1 VGTGFHPELTGRENV
16 FLNGAIMGMTQ
27 QEIRRKFEEI
37 VAFAE
42 VEKFLDTPVKHY
54 SSGMYVRLAFA
65 VAAHLDPE
73 ILIVDEALAVGDA
86 EFQKKCLG
94 KLEKVS
100 SSGRTVLFVSHDIDA
115 VERLTSRCILLC
127 DGSLKLHGPTGHVVK
142 SYLHGSQLSVVD
154 LARYRTLST
163 PDTVTIRN
171 IWTES
176 VTGQKI
182 RIFREGEPF
191 LIKLTIDVPHARQ
204 SDLAIVIETARQ
216 HSIFA
221 THLTD
226 LGDPVT
232 TAGTHT
238 FTLRIDGPSLRTGEY
253 LISSA
258 AFSIDH
264 KIFFDLVRYVPMFTV
279 TGALDNSFPR
289 DVRGGDI
296 YVPLE
301 WQKS

>member
-1 VGTGFHPELTGRENV
+1 
-16 FLNGAIMGMTQ
+16 MTQ
-27 QEIRRKFEEI
+27 REIRKKFDEI

-42 VEKFLDTPVKHY
+42 VERFLDTPVKHY

-65 VAAHLDPE
+65 VAAHLEPE
-73 ILIVDEALAVGDA
+73 ILIVDEVLAVGDA

-100 SSGRTVLFVSHDIDA
+100 ASGRTVLFVSHDIDA
-115 VERLTSRCILLC
+115 VERLTSRCLLLSEGILTLN
-127 DGSLKLHGPTGHVVK
+127 GPTGSVVT

-154 LARYRTLST
+154 LARYRRLST
-163 PDTVTIRN
+163 PETVTIRD

-176 VTGQKI
+176 VTGQKTKV
-182 RIFREGEPF
+182 FRQGEPF
-191 LIKLTIDVPHARQ
+191 LIKLAIDVTHARQ

-232 TAGTHT
+232 TSGTHA
-238 FTLRIDGPSLRTGEY
+238 FTLRIDGPSLRSGDY

-264 KIFFDLVRYVPMFTV
+264 KIFFDLVTYVPMFTV
-279 TGALDNSFPR
+279 TGAVDDSFPR
-289 DVRGGDI
+289 DARAGDI
-296 YVPLE
+296 YVPLK
-301 WQKS
+301 WRKS